1 MKVPEEKIREFR
13 ELIPAGA
20 MTLREAA
27 LISTDFSCLSSE
39 DYVCALAAEM
49 ADTLINTFREKMLL
63 KHNYAL
69 VPKGTPVPIARND
82 EGQPGC
88 QYEFNL
94 INALG
99 FISLKFIL

>member
-39 DYVCALAAEM
+39 DYLCALAAEM

-69 VPKGTPVPIARND
+69 VPKGTPIPIARND

-88 QYEFNL
+88 QYDNRHIKEV
-94 INALG
+94 G
-99 FISLKFIL
+99 FVTIEMTS